1 MSTVSN
7 ALVSPE
13 VSQHLTAFP
22 LLSVPASSGAIDGK
36 DQIEKEE
43 KSPFGQRTWHKF
55 RLFQLTHPAVFYK
68 LSRGTS

>member
-22 LLSVPASSGAIDGK
+22 LLSVPASSRGIDGK
-36 DQIEKEE
+36 DQIEEEE
-43 KSPFGQRTWHKF
+43 KSPFGQRTWHRF
-55 RLFQLTHPAVFYK
+55 
-68 LSRGTS
+68 

>member
-7 ALVSPE
+7 ALVSSE
-13 VSQHLTAFP
+13 ASHLTAFP
-22 LLSVPASSGAIDGK
+22 LLSVPASSGGIDGK

-55 RLFQLTHPAVFYK
+55 
-68 LSRGTS
+68 